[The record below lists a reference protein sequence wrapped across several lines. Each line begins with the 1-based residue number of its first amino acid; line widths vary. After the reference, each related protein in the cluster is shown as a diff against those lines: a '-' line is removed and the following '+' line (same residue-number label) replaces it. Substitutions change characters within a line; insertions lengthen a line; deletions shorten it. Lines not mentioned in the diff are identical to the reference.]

1 MLVDFLVRR
10 ILNKHYAKRHFR
22 RGSRERLTSHC
33 AIMSATK
40 RRAMIRFPAIEG
52 NRLIARHIIIY
63 SNCYQM
69 CALLFFGTNIL
80 SPFFTLKAL
89 YHASICGSAALTR
102 AMFGE

>member
-22 RGSRERLTSHC
+22 SGSRERLTSHC

-40 RRAMIRFPAIEG
+40 KRAMIRFPTVEE
-52 NRLIARHIIIY
+52 NRVIARHIIIY

-89 YHASICGSAALTR
+89 YHASICGRAALTR

>member
-1 MLVDFLVRR
+1 MLVDFRVRR

-22 RGSRERLTSHC
+22 SGSRERLTNHC

-40 RRAMIRFPAIEG
+40 RRAMNRFPTVEG

-63 SNCYQM
+63 TICYQM

>member
-69 CALLFFGTNIL
+69 CALLF
-80 SPFFTLKAL
+80 
-89 YHASICGSAALTR
+89 GSSAFLVGRTDFCR
-102 AMFGE
+102 S